1 MPFYTYILRSLK
13 DGGYYYGH
21 TKDLENRL
29 QRHNAGKVRS
39 TKSRIPFV
47 FHFYEVFATKSEAYK
62 QELFFKS
69 ADGKVYLRNKGI
81 I

>member
-1 MPFYTYILRSLK
+1 MNFHTYILKSLK

-21 TKDLENRL
+21 TANLNIRL
-29 QRHNAGKVRS
+29 NRHNKQLVRS
-39 TKSRIPFV
+39 TKSRTPFLIHY
-47 FHFYEVFATKSEAYK
+47 FETFETKSEAYK

-69 ADGKVYLRNKGI
+69 ANGKIYLRNKGI